1 MWTMVTGFVA
11 ALIIAYFVA
20 RVMKDVPA
28 LEGDRRASVFGRWL
42 EPAQEK
48 FQARARAAVP
58 KSSPESPDYMDPML
72 RPRIPLW
79 LTIAAPFAGA
89 ILLVVI
95 ARHSSRHPHEML
107 WKVVTVIAGILL
119 IAAFFAPSIYS
130 RIQERREEEE
140 RHRD

>member
-1 MWTMVTGFVA
+1 MWTVFTGFVA
-11 ALIIAYFVA
+11 VLVIGYFIV
-20 RVMKDVPA
+20 RVMKDAPQI
-28 LEGDRRASVFGRWL
+28 EGDKRASMFGRWL
-42 EPAQEK
+42 EPVQEK

-58 KSSPESPDYMDPML
+58 KNSPDSPHYIDPLL
-72 RPRIPLW
+72 RPRTPLW

-89 ILLVVI
+89 VLLVVI

-119 IAAFFAPSIYS
+119 IVAFFAPSIYN

-140 RHRD
+140 RHRY